1 MTYQEFLELKAKRA
15 EKLKEGK
22 ALLDKKDFEGHK
34 ALMVEVEK
42 MNQEIDA
49 TEAQLAQEGRFSDQD
64 GKMKGLYQDHEAK
77 KAEEAKGRVIDG
89 IRSTN
94 EYAEAFTKALRS
106 GVKVGQAWGV
116 ETYAPLTKALT
127 ESGGTPEGS
136 DGGFLVP
143 QDFDNMIREYEKEY
157 LDLSQFFTV
166 ESVRTLSGW
175 RAVEQGKRKPLPK
188 ILEAK
193 TIGRDDQPK
202 FDKVTYTVDKYGD
215 RLPVSSELLRDNTA
229 GLLRFL
235 AGWFAPKY
243 ILTKN
248 TLLLELLKDLTKS
261 VDLTAGSE
269 AKNLRRAMIQQ
280 LNTAYSSGAVLLTN
294 QNGYAEMDSW
304 EDKNGRSLLVPNP
317 ADPNVYRLS
326 GRQVVY
332 GDNDLIP
339 DEATTTGSGETTVTT
354 TKTPIYVGKF
364 RAVGT
369 LFVRQGIEV
378 AATDVGGDAWATDTW
393 ELRGLCR
400 MTAEAMDKSAAF
412 KALIGGTAAG

>member
-15 EKLKEGK
+15 DKLKEGK
-22 ALLDKKDFEGHK
+22 NLLAKKDFEAHK
-34 ALMVEVEK
+34 VLMGEVEK

-49 TEAQLAQEGRFSDQD
+49 AEAQLAQEGRFSDQD
-64 GKMKGLYQDHEAK
+64 DKLKGLYQDHEAK
-77 KAEEAKGRVIDG
+77 KAEEAKGRVIDD
-89 IRSTN
+89 IRGTP
-94 EYAEAFTKALRS
+94 EYAQAFTKALCN
-106 GVKVGQAWGV
+106 GLKVKQAWGV
-116 ETYAPLTKALT
+116 EAYAPLTKALT

-143 QDFDNMIREYEKEY
+143 QDFDNMIHEYEKEY

-166 ESVRTLSGW
+166 ETVQTLSGW
-175 RAVEQGKRKPLPK
+175 RAIEQRKRKALPK
-188 ILEAK
+188 ILEAQ

-202 FDKVTYTVDKYGD
+202 FDKVTYTVEKYGD
-215 RLPVSSELLRDNTA
+215 RLPVSSELLQDNTA

-248 TLLLELLKDLTKS
+248 TLLLALLKELDKS
-261 VDLTAGSE
+261 VTLTAGGE
-269 AKNLRRAMIQQ
+269 AKELRKALISQ
-280 LNTAYSSGAVLLTN
+280 LNTAHSAGAVLLTN
-294 QNGYAEMDSW
+294 QNGYAEMDGW

-317 ADPNVYRLS
+317 ADPSVYRLG
-326 GRQVVY
+326 GRRVVY
-332 GDNDLIP
+332 GDNDLIS
-339 DEATTTGSGETTVTT
+339 DEEGKA
-354 TKTPIYVGKF
+354 PIYAGKF
-364 RAVGT
+364 QAVGT

-400 MTAEAMDKSAAF
+400 MTAVAMDKAAAF
-412 KALIGGTAAG
+412 KALIGTAAAG